1 MMRLKAAFAWISVA
15 SLGLSAAAHAS
26 GWLSAKGQSSPG
38 QRQGSLSLGGTLD
51 KAESWTLQGGA
62 NSGQTLS
69 PDSSQEAKASGL
81 DLGLGF
87 DPSTFWSL
95 SVDGNLSNAGNGQ
108 TSSGG
113 TLSLGLS
120 QDWDWFKPALTLTS
134 GKHTFRATE
143 NSSVVGLFGRTIST
157 KTSQSLEQTQGGLGL
172 TLGLGDLLSLTG
184 AATQYQYSSDPSDPN
199 SVFQV
204 QGSLVKA
211 PASQN
216 LGDLLT
222 GLVKRD
228 WSAGLSLALFHGITL
243 ESDYAQSESAV
254 DGVWTKTV
262 SADWIEAWGPRWGSE
277 LGWSKAVESGDASP
291 LFSLE
296 LSLYFNGKPKHATD
310 DED

>member
-1 MMRLKAAFAWISVA
+1 MRLKIAFVGVTVA
-15 SLGLSAAAHAS
+15 CLGLSAAARAS
-26 GWLSAKGQSSPG
+26 GWLSAKGQAAPG

-51 KAESWTLQGGA
+51 HAENWTLQGGA
-62 NSGQTLS
+62 NSGQTVN
-69 PDSSQEAKASGL
+69 PDASQETKASGL

-87 DPSTFWSL
+87 DPNTFWNVSL
-95 SVDGNLSNAGNGQ
+95 AGNLSNAGNGQ

-113 TLSLGLS
+113 TLSFGFNK
-120 QDWDWFKPALTLTS
+120 DWDWFKPELTVTS

-157 KTSQSLEQTQGGLGL
+157 KNSQSLDQTQGGLGL
-172 TLGLGDLLSLTG
+172 SLGLGDVLTLEG

-254 DGVWTKTV
+254 DGLWTKTV
-262 SADWIEAWGPRWGSE
+262 TASWTEAWSPRWGTE
-277 LGWSKAVESGDASP
+277 LGWSKAVENGEASP

-296 LSLYFNGKPKHATD
+296 LSLYFNGKPKPGVE

>member
-1 MMRLKAAFAWISVA
+1 MRLKPVFVWISAA
-15 SLGLSAAAHAS
+15 SFGLSVGAQAS
-26 GWLSAKGQSSPG
+26 GWVSAKGQSSPG

-51 KAESWTLQGGA
+51 QAERWTLQGGA
-62 NSGQTLS
+62 NSGQTVN
-69 PDSSQEAKASGL
+69 PDASQETKASGL

-87 DPSTFWSL
+87 DPSTFWNVSL
-95 SVDGNLSNAGNGQ
+95 AGNLSNAGNGQ

-113 TLSLGLS
+113 TLSFGFN
-120 QDWDWFKPALTLTS
+120 QEWGWFKPEMTLTS
-134 GKHTFRATE
+134 GKHTFKATE
-143 NSSVVGLFGRTIST
+143 DSSVVGLFGRTIST
-157 KTSQSLEQTQGGLGL
+157 KNSQSLDQTQGGLDL
-172 TLGLGDLLSLTG
+172 SLGLGDVLTLEG

-262 SADWIEAWGPRWGSE
+262 SADWSEAWSPRWGTE
-277 LGWSKAVESGDASP
+277 LGWSKAVESGEASP
-291 LFSLE
+291 VFSLE
-296 LSLYFNGKPKHATD
+296 LSLYFNGKPKHAVD